1 MLLSS
6 TGRLAVIYV
15 VGESGVGKTILV
27 NSVCSKPS
35 VREHFK
41 VRIGVKVGKNAGIS
55 NILSLICKE
64 LKEKN
69 TESDDEKPSSKIQ
82 RHLGDECYL
91 IIIDGRQMA
100 IADWNAVIHALPKN
114 ERGSRV
120 VLITERV
127 PDFLD
132 HPMHDVHAINL
143 ACLNQMD
150 CRKLFHTRLHG
161 KEEEGQNQTYPTR
174 YYKRVHDITGGS
186 PLAVILLAGL
196 MHNKEYPHEWD
207 RVFKY
212 LESAKEKRLNRIL
225 SLSFDDLHHELK
237 LCFLYFTAFP
247 VSYKVYQGMLVNLWV
262 SEGLVAPQLG
272 KTVEQLGQ
280 LYLRQL
286 TTRGLVTEASAG
298 GDYDFRHFVLHDSV
312 YLFARSEAQE
322 ANFMELH
329 DGDYFPLPDRVR
341 RLTLQNSLDRYA
353 ALDNKMPKLR
363 SIFAIFE
370 EIPAS
375 TEEGVSSA
383 SCFAACCSCEQHRS
397 PKISRFDLTRLL
409 RSSKFLRVIMIEGLN
424 IGTELPEAI
433 GGMVHLRYLGTR
445 CRSLRRIHPSI
456 GNLKNLQT
464 IDVRRSLVHELPC
477 SFWKITSLRHVFGY
491 KLIVPRWTS
500 ELKQLNTLNS
510 VRALQ
515 DWDGSMLTRMVN
527 LKLLDVT
534 IEEKLKEEKARKLS
548 DNLNNLNNLTT
559 LNLEGV
565 DLPISSI
572 FTAPS
577 LQRLK
582 TIKLTGTLLL
592 TTPSSEI
599 DKMTTSLSDFQL
611 PNLSE
616 LSLSKTR
623 LQQGFIG
630 KLGKLPL
637 LSKLTLKDV
646 SCDGEELVFRP
657 DGFRCLK
664 KLAVNDTSKR
674 VVIEENAL
682 PALASLHIIGKSR
695 NYQHSI
701 HPTHKFIEKIRQE
714 DINLFQLLGR
724 VLRSESSTMSSTKSQ
739 FPLQNVIDNYTPI
752 LQYEI
757 AKVISFRFAIF
768 TQCANYLSVDLYFVF
783 LFSFFSGVG
792 C

>member
-1 MLLSS
+1 MGRGTSKPPIIGRDDQQQELEAMLLSS
-6 TGRLAVIYV
+6 AGCLAVIYV
-15 VGESGVGKTILV
+15 VGDSGVGKTILV

-41 VRIGVKVGKNAGIS
+41 ERIGVKVGKDAGIS
-55 NILSLICKE
+55 NILSLISKE
-64 LKEKN
+64 LKKEN
-69 TESDDEKPSSKIQ
+69 NESDNENPRSKIQ
-82 RHLGDECYL
+82 RRLGEECYL
-91 IIIDGRQMA
+91 IIIDGRQMS

-120 VLITERV
+120 VLITKIK
-127 PDFLD
+127 PQFLD
-132 HPMHDVHAINL
+132 HPMNDVHEIKL
-143 ACLNQMD
+143 TCLNQTD
-150 CRKLFHTRLHG
+150 CRKLFHMRLHG
-161 KEEEGQNQTYPTR
+161 KEEDEQNQTYLPI
-174 YYKRVHDITGGS
+174 YYQRVYDITGGS

-207 RVFKY
+207 RVLKY

-247 VSYKVYQGMLVNLWV
+247 VSYKVYQNVLVNLWV
-262 SEGLVAPQLG
+262 SEGFVVPRHG
-272 KTVEQLGQ
+272 KTVQQLGQ

-286 TTRGLVTEASAG
+286 TTRGLVTEASAD
-298 GDYDFRHFVLHDSV
+298 GDYDIRHFFLHDSV
-312 YLFARSEAQE
+312 YLFARSEAHE

-329 DGDYFPLPDRVR
+329 DGDYFPSPDRAR
-341 RLTLQNSLDRYA
+341 RLTLHNSMDRYA

-375 TEEGVSSA
+375 TAEESVSSP
-383 SCFAACCSCEQHRS
+383 SCFPTCCSCEQHRS
-397 PKISRFDLTRLL
+397 PKISRFDLTKLL
-409 RSSKFLRVIMIEGLN
+409 KRSKFLRVIMIEGLN

-433 GGMVHLRYLGTR
+433 GGMVHLRYLSTR

-464 IDVRRSLVHELPC
+464 IDVRQSLVHELPC
-477 SFWKITSLRHVFGY
+477 SFWKITSLRHVFGSE
-491 KLIVPRWTS
+491 LIVPRWTR
-500 ELKQLNTLNS
+500 ELKQLNTLKS

-515 DWDGSMLTRMVN
+515 DWDGSMLRRMVN

-534 IEEKLKEEKARKLS
+534 IQEKLKEEKARKLS

-559 LNLEGV
+559 LILKGV

-577 LQRLK
+577 LQFLK
-582 TIKLTGTLLL
+582 TIELTGTILL
-592 TTPSSEI
+592 TTPSPEI
-599 DKMTTSLSDFQL
+599 DKMTTSPSDFQL
-611 PNLSE
+611 PNLSK
-616 LSLSKTR
+616 LSLSKTC

-637 LSKLTLKDV
+637 LSNLTLKDV

-657 DGFRCLK
+657 DGFHCLK
-664 KLAVNDTSKR
+664 KLEVNDTSKR
-674 VVIEENAL
+674 VVIEEHAL
-682 PALASLHIIGKSR
+682 PVLVSLHIIGNSR

-701 HPTHKFIEKIRQE
+701 HPTHKIINKIRHE
-714 DINLFQLLGR
+714 DINLFQR
-724 VLRSESSTMSSTKSQ
+724 ICTCHQKEITK
-739 FPLQNVIDNYTPI
+739 
-752 LQYEI
+752 
-757 AKVISFRFAIF
+757 
-768 TQCANYLSVDLYFVF
+768 
-783 LFSFFSGVG
+783 G
-792 C
+792 